1 MIGRPRGTAA
11 GPALALTLAL
21 TLALAACSGPPTGGT
36 SVETTP
42 STPTVQHQRDLAAAY
57 VDATMRTSGV
67 TWDDSQANEYAQ
79 ECLLGDGTS
88 GALYNLARIGAGV
101 PDPEAAVRTVG
112 RSWAADGLTVK
123 YSESSLNDGSRQ
135 FVVKGAGG
143 AVERIQF
150 GAATVRSSLAAV
162 SRCGTGDAADL
173 G

>member
-1 MIGRPRGTAA
+1 MSGRARGAAA
-11 GPALALTLAL
+11 GTVLALTL
-21 TLALAACSGPPTGGT
+21 TLAACSVPPTGRT
-36 SVETTP
+36 PVQSTP

-57 VDATMRTSGV
+57 VDATMQTSGV

-88 GALYNLARIGAGV
+88 GALDNLARIGAGV

-123 YSESSLNDGSRQ
+123 YSKSSLNDGSRE

-143 AVERIQF
+143 DVERIEF
-150 GAATVRSSLAAV
+150 GAASTRSSLAAV
-162 SRCGTGDAADL
+162 SHCGTGDAADL